1 MESVVDDDDDCG
13 FKDSVIPDVP
23 LIKNQRS
30 DFHVSFGISQKKK
43 VLPRPRLTRLEKLHT
58 HLRFLAL

>member
-13 FKDSVIPDVP
+13 FKDSVI
-23 LIKNQRS
+23 LM
-30 DFHVSFGISQKKK
+30 FHLLKTNDPISMFHLEFLKKK
-43 VLPRPRLTRLEKLHT
+43 VIPRPRLTRLEKLHT

>member
-1 MESVVDDDDDCG
+1 MMMMIAVS
-13 FKDSVIPDVP
+13 KILLSLAVP

-30 DFHVSFGISQKKK
+30 DFHVSFGISQKK
-43 VLPRPRLTRLEKLHT
+43 VIPRPRLTRLEKLHT